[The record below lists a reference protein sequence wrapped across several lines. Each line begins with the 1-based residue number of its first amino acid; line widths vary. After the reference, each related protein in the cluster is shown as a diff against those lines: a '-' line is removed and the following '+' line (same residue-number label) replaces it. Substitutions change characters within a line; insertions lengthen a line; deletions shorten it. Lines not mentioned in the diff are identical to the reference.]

1 MKKDKIVINDTE
13 FEVAIM
19 NGAIALLD
27 EILGYDVF
35 EIHGTGKNQNISFNN
50 RIAQRYFYLSLIDF
64 LSDIDSS
71 FKLTNNK
78 CTMLSGLIHISCN
91 PQIGHKKDI
100 KTLKK
105 HLQRFEKWL
114 NKKVSIKKFWSP
126 KINREANLLLSRF
139 DMIKTCA
146 NMSKHG
152 ILRLGGIALD
162 TQAIFQNSKK
172 AISFN
177 EAILCLED
185 FYEKFHNDILIYHA
199 SYIAEMLL
207 HIRSA
212 INEYL
217 TPIYRRHLRNKE
229 WDKGIP
235 SYEYKIPNN
244 ITNDTIKVMFW
255 DTMNTVRLGQRLRK
269 MKTWKYLK
277 LRF

>member
-1 MKKDKIVINDTE
+1 MKRDKIVGNHAE

-27 EILGYDVF
+27 EILGQDVF
-35 EIHGTGKNQNISFNN
+35 EIHGTGENQNISFKN

-71 FKLTNNK
+71 FKLAKDK
-78 CTMLSGLIHISCN
+78 CTVLSGLVHISCN
-91 PQIGHKKDI
+91 PQIGYKKDI
-100 KTLKK
+100 KSLKK
-105 HLQRFEKWL
+105 HLRLFEKWL
-114 NKKVSIKKFWSP
+114 AKKVTVKKFWSP
-126 KINREANLLLSRF
+126 KINRETRLLLSRF
-139 DMIKTCA
+139 DMIKICA

-162 TQAIFQNSKK
+162 TQAIFQNSEI

-207 HIRSA
+207 CVRSA

-229 WDKGIP
+229 GYRGIP
-235 SYEYKIPNN
+235 SYEYKIPKELQ
-244 ITNDTIKVMFW
+244 NDTVKVMFW
-255 DTMNTVRLGQRLRK
+255 DTMNTVRSGQKLRK